1 MAGALPTAEGTLWT
15 WTVQRF
21 PPKSPPFVPPP
32 DGFQPFAVGYV
43 ELTDGVRLA
52 AVIDVA
58 DLESLHIGMR
68 LSVERMPDQV
78 PHAREVT

>member
-1 MAGALPTAEGTLWT
+1 MAGALPAAEGTLWT

-32 DGFQPFAVGYV
+32 DGFQPFAVGHV
-43 ELTDGVRLA
+43 ELADGVRLA

-58 DLESLHIGMR
+58 DLGSLHIGMR
-68 LSVERMPDQV
+68 LSVERTPDQV